1 MNRTATYSR
10 PRLAIIPPVI
20 TPILSRLSPLRR
32 LPFWAQAL
40 ALCALFAIA
49 GAALVDDYGMAWDET
64 TQRRIARANAAY
76 IADGATD
83 DLYDRD
89 LRYYGVAF
97 EMPLLLL
104 ERTLRLQDSRQ
115 IYLTRH
121 LLTHLLFIAGGFAVG
136 MLAYRMLGSRWIAMF
151 AMLIFLLHPRLYA
164 HSFFNTKDIPFVV
177 ALLIA
182 LYLTH
187 RAFRKDTIGAFLLCG
202 IGVGIAIN
210 LRPFGL
216 MLLPLILAMRAP
228 DLWQASGSADRKR
241 ILITSTAFFA
251 AALATAYIT
260 HPYYWENPLRLIEGF
275 RVLSQHPTIAENLF
289 MGKIYPSYAVPWNYI
304 PIWFAITAPPVA
316 LLLGAIGCAAICR
329 RAITRP
335 IRALRDRETRFRV
348 MLIACFALPV
358 IAVIALQSNIYD
370 GWRQMYFLWTP
381 FCLLAAVGLHR
392 IANIR
397 IGVGI
402 WKIAARLPGRV
413 RGGRLRVAQRSLAY
427 GIAGA
432 GIITT
437 ATAMAALRPHQQVY
451 FNPLVDTKTPGALAQ
466 RYDMDYW
473 QISQRQALEY
483 LLARYP
489 DAAPR
494 VWMDNAN
501 RQILPQNARERIPI
515 LESLYAA
522 DFYLWSPRW
531 RYPLSPQEAGY
542 LHPLIDLRNI
552 QDKPLVHSIRAYD
565 SPIAL
570 IYGKDVHA
578 YNAAYRDIAANGDP
592 LAHADFDIYA
602 HHDALYYISPDCPPP
617 APNSADR
624 RIFLHITPADPT
636 DLPAAARARG
646 FENRDF
652 WFNDRAAFFDG
663 KCIHR
668 QPLPAYPIA
677 RIKTG
682 QFVSGNAIWRA
693 DINLAA
699 RRAAQAT
706 YDGITAGDYGPPV
719 AQSHFGLY
727 LRDNALTYLKTP
739 CAPADANARFF
750 LHITPEDPA
759 DLPASSR
766 EFGFANL
773 DFHFT
778 EHGAYIDDICAATLE
793 LPRYPID
800 RIHTGQFVSGE
811 GAVWRAN
818 IELATR
824 ALYESIVAGDYG
836 NPIAQSNFDLYLRD
850 NALTYL
856 KSPCTESDTSARLFL
871 HITPANTTDLPTA
884 RREHGFANLD
894 FHFTDHGAYID
905 DICVATRELP
915 AYPIAHIRTGQKT
928 TSGTAEWR
936 TDIDLAARAAA
947 QATHARIL
955 AGDYGNPIAQSHFD
969 IYLTHNALTYLKTP
983 CAEDDTH
990 ARFFLHI
997 TPTDPA
1003 DLPAATRERGFANL
1017 DFHFPAH
1024 GAHAA
1029 DICVATI
1036 DLPRYPIDRIH
1047 TGQFIS
1053 GEGSL
1058 WRVEFSAGR

>member
-1 MNRTATYSR
+1 
-10 PRLAIIPPVI
+10 
-20 TPILSRLSPLRR
+20 
-32 LPFWAQAL
+32 
-40 ALCALFAIA
+40 
-49 GAALVDDYGMAWDET
+49 MAWDET

-76 IADGATD
+76 IAAGATD
-83 DLYDRD
+83 DLHYRD
-89 LRYYGVAF
+89 HSYYGIAF

-104 ERTLRLQDSRQ
+104 ERALQLQDSRH

-121 LLTHLLFIAGGFAVG
+121 LITHLLFIAGGFACA

-164 HSFFNTKDIPFVV
+164 HSFFNTKDIPFAVTLV
-177 ALLIA
+177 IA

-228 DLWQASGSADRKR
+228 DLWQASSWTDRKR
-241 ILITSTAFFA
+241 ILITSVAFLA
-251 AALATAYIT
+251 AALATLYIT

-275 RVLSQHPTIAENLF
+275 RFLSQHPTIAENLF

-348 MLIACFALPV
+348 MLIACFALPI
-358 IAVIALQSNIYD
+358 IAVIALQANIYD

-381 FCLLAAVGLHR
+381 FCLIAAVGLHS

-402 WKIAARLPGRV
+402 WKIAARLPAWA
-413 RGGRLRVAQRSLAY
+413 RGGGLHMPPRTLAY
-427 GIAGA
+427 GIAGV

-451 FNPLVDTKTPGALAQ
+451 FNPLVDTNTPGALAQ

-489 DAAPR
+489 DTAPR
-494 VWMDNAN
+494 VWLDNAN

-552 QDKPLVHSIRAYD
+552 QDKPLIHSVRAYD
-565 SPIAL
+565 NPIAL
-570 IYGKDVHA
+570 IYAKDVHA
-578 YNAAYRDIAANGDP
+578 YNAAYRDIAANGDL
-592 LAHADFDIYA
+592 LARAAFDIYA
-602 HHDALYYISPDCPPP
+602 HDNALYYLSPDCSPPT
-617 APNSADR
+617 PNSPDR
-624 RIFLHITPADPT
+624 RIFLHITPADPA
-636 DLPAAARARG
+636 DLPAIWRENG

-652 WFNDRAAFFDG
+652 WFNPHAAFFDG

-668 QPLPAYPIA
+668 QPLPDYPIA
-677 RIKTG
+677 RIHTG
-682 QFVSGNAIWRA
+682 KFVSGNPVWRA

-706 YDGITAGDYGPPV
+706 YDGIVAGDYGQPV
-719 AQSHFGLY
+719 AQADFDVY
-727 LRDNALTYLKTP
+727 LRGNTLAYLKEP
-739 CAPADANARFF
+739 CTEGDTDARFIF
-750 LHITPEDPA
+750 HIFPA
-759 DLPASSR
+759 SAANLPAANR
-766 EFGFANL
+766 ERGFANL
-773 DFHFT
+773 DFQFPT
-778 EHGAYIDDICAATLE
+778 HGARINDKCLATLE
-793 LPRYPID
+793 LPD
-800 RIHTGQFVSGE
+800 
-811 GAVWRAN
+811 
-818 IELATR
+818 
-824 ALYESIVAGDYG
+824 
-836 NPIAQSNFDLYLRD
+836 
-850 NALTYL
+850 
-856 KSPCTESDTSARLFL
+856 
-871 HITPANTTDLPTA
+871 
-884 RREHGFANLD
+884 
-894 FHFTDHGAYID
+894 
-905 DICVATRELP
+905 
-915 AYPIAHIRTGQKT
+915 YPIALIRTGQKT
-928 TSGTAEWR
+928 TSGAAEWR
-936 TDIDLAARAAA
+936 TDIDLATRAAA

-955 AGDYGNPIAQSHFD
+955 AGDYGPPIAQSHYD
-969 IYLTHNALTYLKTP
+969 IYLTDNALTYLKTP

-997 TPTDPA
+997 TPADPA
-1003 DLPAATRERGFANL
+1003 DLPAPTRERGFANL
-1017 DFHFPAH
+1017 DFHFPDH

-1029 DICVATI
+1029 NICVATRE
-1036 DLPRYPIDRIH
+1036 LPDYAIAHIH

-1058 WRVEFSAGR
+1058 WRAEFAPER